1 MDKKFRFCII
11 PCKTLIGVTPVRQF
25 VQTERGWVCGFVPIA
40 LTGARLALSMHWS
53 RVIQDAL
60 AVPRYVNRLSVP
72 NSRQPRTLTSRNNRV
87 YRLGKLRGCCA
98 VVLLLLSDV
107 ATAGNLGEGT
117 VVTTATATESAEV
130 TPPDFD
136 LLSFHR
142 ENYFITGFTG
152 STEVKFQVSAKYDLW
167 PNLGQHGF
175 YFAFTELSL
184 WNAYRKS
191 SPFVE
196 LNYNPELFYVYF
208 HHPGRYFPTPGCALF
223 HERVGIEHESNGES
237 AARSRGWNRAYIE
250 SRFAC
255 YTEQRQYAIV
265 TLKAWAP
272 PIGIADNPRIAH
284 YLGYG
289 QLSVSL
295 GIEEEQR
302 WYGNADCTL
311 AVRKSRDFDPGHG
324 SIEFDSR
331 WRPRFLEYSRFTP
344 YLFGQFFTGY
354 GETLLSYDAI
364 ETKFRVGLG
373 FSDRRTRT
381 E

>member
-1 MDKKFRFCII
+1 
-11 PCKTLIGVTPVRQF
+11 
-25 VQTERGWVCGFVPIA
+25 
-40 LTGARLALSMHWS
+40 
-53 RVIQDAL
+53 
-60 AVPRYVNRLSVP
+60 
-72 NSRQPRTLTSRNNRV
+72 
-87 YRLGKLRGCCA
+87 
-98 VVLLLLSDV
+98 LLLLSHVAAAGDLGESPV
-107 ATAGNLGEGT
+107 LTTTAPATAG
-117 VVTTATATESAEV
+117 SAAV

-142 ENYFITGFTG
+142 ENYFITGFT
-152 STEVKFQVSAKYDLW
+152 SATEVKFQVSAKYDLW
-167 PNLGQHGF
+167 PNSGQHGF

-272 PIGIADNPRIAH
+272 PIGITDNPRIAY

-295 GIEEEQR
+295 GIEEEQQ

-311 AVRKSRDFDPGHG
+311 AVRKSRDLDPGHG
-324 SIEFDSR
+324 SVEFDSR

-364 ETKFRVGLG
+364 ETKFRVGFG